1 MINLDQTSS
10 KHIQVSSNTMEKKG
24 VTNVPTSGIRNLRNL
39 RKKVPSYATDVKRK
53 NYVQFA
59 KGKIS

>member
-1 MINLDQTSS
+1 
-10 KHIQVSSNTMEKKG
+10 MEKKG